1 VTRQHPART
10 ALFSLEQIGIKLGLD
25 QIRALVAALDRPDRS
40 FTSIIV
46 AGTNGK
52 GSVTAMIERGLRA
65 AGIRTGRFTSPHLV
79 RLEERFAIDGVPIA
93 DTQLDALAGRVLA
106 AAGALPA
113 PPSFFEATT
122 AIALEAFRD
131 AGVEVAVLEVGLGGR
146 LDATNVVDSA
156 AEVLTMID
164 FDHQQYL
171 GHTLEAIARE
181 KAGVIKPG
189 SLVILGENPP
199 VVEQVIVETASS
211 VRARLIRAWTDITC
225 AVDMREG
232 HARIAV
238 TTPRDAYPPM
248 ALALAGRHQV
258 QNAVTALRTLEAL
271 PECLDR
277 PIAREAI
284 VRALEHA
291 EWPARLET
299 RHAGGITLLIDGA
312 HNPAGARALAS
323 HVRETFGHPLPM
335 VVGVMRDK
343 DLESMLRALTG
354 AASVLFCTAPR
365 STRAATPSELATLA
379 RSVAPGLDVV
389 AVDDPLVAV
398 RRAATHGGPVVVA
411 GSLYLAGQ
419 VRDELS

>member
-1 VTRQHPART
+1 
-10 ALFSLEQIGIKLGLD
+10 
-25 QIRALVAALDRPDRS
+25 
-40 FTSIIV
+40 
-46 AGTNGK
+46 
-52 GSVTAMIERGLRA
+52 
-65 AGIRTGRFTSPHLV
+65 
-79 RLEERFAIDGVPIA
+79 
-93 DTQLDALAGRVLA
+93 
-106 AAGALPA
+106 
-113 PPSFFEATT
+113 
-122 AIALEAFRD
+122 
-131 AGVEVAVLEVGLGGR
+131 
-146 LDATNVVDSA
+146 
-156 AEVLTMID
+156 
-164 FDHQQYL
+164 
-171 GHTLEAIARE
+171 
-181 KAGVIKPG
+181 
-189 SLVILGENPP
+189 
-199 VVEQVIVETASS
+199 
-211 VRARLIRAWTDITC
+211 
-225 AVDMREG
+225 MREG